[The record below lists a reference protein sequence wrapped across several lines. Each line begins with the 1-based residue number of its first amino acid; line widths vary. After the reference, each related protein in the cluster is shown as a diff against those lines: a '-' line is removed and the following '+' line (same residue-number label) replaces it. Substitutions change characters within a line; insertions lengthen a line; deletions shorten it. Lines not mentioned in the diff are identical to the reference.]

1 MSVIFSLLRE
11 LVEMSLPCTSLSLFR
26 DLDAIGRFACRA
38 AVLAHLWD
46 RLMTRVHMKQA
57 MSSSQ
62 IHMLV
67 QIDKALSLAFEIG
80 PVHGIILIPH

>member
-67 QIDKALSLAFEIG
+67 QIDKALSLAG